1 MINFKAIIDEI
12 PQPLWDSWYIT
23 EKVDSGVYSEVY
35 KIEARRAGRTD
46 YSLLKIQPIVI
57 DDDAEYD
64 EEQKKILLE
73 KKYREV
79 TDETAT
85 LYKLKSCPYVVGYQ
99 DERIIPLRFMH
110 GYVLLTRMEYLM
122 ELPELVQKGGFPPTE
137 ENILKLAA
145 NIGRGL
151 NAAHK
156 VGIHHRDIKPSNF
169 FAAPDGTFKLGDF
182 NISGSKESVRTINGT
197 AGYIAPEIYRALGT
211 GGAEYTNKADI
222 YSFGVCLY
230 QLMND
235 FFFPFEEDCS
245 TEHAVER
252 RMNGEPLQLPK
263 NASSDF
269 GRIILK
275 ACAYD
280 PAVRYNSMDELL
292 CELENLRARRSVP
305 VSANT
310 HALPENGT
318 IYAGPADM
326 RGYIP
331 PQPFPTLP
339 APNQMNFSEKVEKK
353 TSHRS
358 SKLVPILILLLILAV
373 IGLLIALLGKDKE
386 EDENKKKKSSASS
399 YELGDVDGDGVI
411 TESDSSLLLK
421 EYALIDSK
429 KSTFTKEQLDASDI
443 DGDGA
448 VTGMDATLLL
458 RYCTYK
464 SDTEDNDILTLEEW
478 IEENTG

>member
-35 KIEARRAGRTD
+35 KIEARRASRTD

-57 DDDAEYD
+57 DDDIECD
-64 EEQKKILLE
+64 EEQRKILLE

-79 TDETAT
+79 TDESAT
-85 LYKLKSCPYVVGYQ
+85 LYKLKNCPYVVGYQ

-110 GYVLLTRMEYLM
+110 GYVLLTRTEYLM

-137 ENILKLAA
+137 ENTLKLAA

-156 VGIHHRDIKPSNF
+156 LGIHHRDIKPSNF

-182 NISGSKESVRTINGT
+182 NISGSKESVRTISGT
-197 AGYIAPEIYRALGT
+197 AGYIAPEIYRSISS
-211 GGAEYTNKADI
+211 GGAEYTDKADI
-222 YSFGVCLY
+222 YSFGICLY

-235 FFFPFEEDCS
+235 FFFPFEEECS

-305 VSANT
+305 VSSNT
-310 HALPENGT
+310 RNLPDNGT
-318 IYAGPADM
+318 VYAGAAGVG
-326 RGYIP
+326 GYP
-331 PQPFPTLP
+331 PPPLP
-339 APNQMNFSEKVEKK
+339 VPRPVAPPKK
-353 TSHRS
+353 EDKKKSRKS
-358 SKLVPILILLLILAV
+358 SKLVPVLIILLILAV
-373 IGLLIALLGKDKE
+373 IGLLIALLGKDK
-386 EDENKKKKSSASS
+386 DEKKDKKSSASS

-429 KSTFTKEQLDASDI
+429 KSTFTQEQIDAADI

-464 SDTEDNDILTLEEW
+464 SDTDDENILTLEEW
-478 IEENTG
+478 IEENIR

>member
-57 DDDAEYD
+57 DDDVECD
-64 EEQKKILLE
+64 EEQKKFLLE

-156 VGIHHRDIKPSNF
+156 LGIHHRDIKPSNF

-182 NISGSKESVRTINGT
+182 NISGSKESVRTISGT
-197 AGYIAPEIYRALGT
+197 AGYIAPEIYRSIST
-211 GGAEYTNKADI
+211 GGTEYTNKADI

-235 FFFPFEEDCS
+235 FFFPFEEECS

-263 NASSDF
+263 NASADF

-292 CELENLRARRSVP
+292 CELENLRARRSIP
-305 VSANT
+305 AAPPSRT
-310 HALPENGT
+310 LPESGT
-318 IYAGPADM
+318 VYAGPAEM

-331 PQPFPTLP
+331 LPPPQP
-339 APNQMNFSEKVEKK
+339 EKRDYSRQDNKK
-353 TSHRS
+353 ESRRS
-358 SKLVPILILLLILAV
+358 SKLVPVLILLLILAV
-373 IGLLIALLGKDKE
+373 IGILILLLGKDK
-386 EDENKKKKSSASS
+386 DDDKKKKSSASS

-421 EYALIDSK
+421 EYALIGSK
-429 KSTFTKEQLDASDI
+429 KSTFTEKQLEASDV

-448 VTGMDATLLL
+448 VTSIDATLLF

-464 SDTEDNDILTLEEW
+464 TDTDDKDVLTLEEW
-478 IEENTG
+478 IKENK